1 MKKIYLVPLEDFA
14 EPFMAF
20 ESEADAA
27 EFARAYCGSMPC
39 GGERDWRTMPRECIY
54 VEDDRTTAVTL
65 DDHLVLAELGRVRRE
80 EEGR

>member
-1 MKKIYLVPLEDFA
+1 MKSIYLVKLEDFA

-20 ESEADAA
+20 ESGADAA
-27 EFARAYCGSMPC
+27 EFAMAYCDSMPC
-39 GGERDWRTMPRECIY
+39 GEERDWRTMLRECIY

-65 DDHLVLAELGRVRRE
+65 DDGLALAELDRVPRE